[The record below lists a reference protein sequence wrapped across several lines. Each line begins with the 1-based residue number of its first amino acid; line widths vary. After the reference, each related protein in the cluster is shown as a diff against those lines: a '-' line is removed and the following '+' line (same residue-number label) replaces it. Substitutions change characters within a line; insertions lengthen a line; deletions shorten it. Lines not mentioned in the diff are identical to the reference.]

1 MRVTQSFSLSLQEI
15 EQLNALIGG
24 ENKSKYVGVL
34 MLPVPKTGKF
44 VSINNEEIM
53 EIENVSS
60 VDITVSKNTYL
71 EMPPNGE
78 KYLGFVFSQ
87 GESKSN
93 VMKALE
99 TSLEIASPIIEA

>member
-1 MRVTQSFSLSLQEI
+1 
-15 EQLNALIGG
+15 
-24 ENKSKYVGVL
+24 

-53 EIENVSS
+53 EIENVSA
-60 VDITVSKNTYL
+60 VEITVSKNTYL

-99 TSLEIASPIIEA
+99 TSLEIASPIIET

>member
-1 MRVTQSFSLSLQEI
+1 
-15 EQLNALIGG
+15 
-24 ENKSKYVGVL
+24 
-34 MLPVPKTGKF
+34 
-44 VSINNEEIM
+44 VSINEEEIM
-53 EIENVSS
+53 EIENVSA
-60 VDITVSKNTYL
+60 VDITVSRNTYL

-87 GESKSN
+87 GEYKTN